1 MLPYAPSRRKRTAT
15 PPSEG
20 AEIDMAEIDRIFE
33 THKPNSK
40 AASSSKQLQKTTGAT
55 SKANYRPYTKP
66 SKSRQTTDPDMA
78 LDEITEGFRP
88 GQKKRTQKKTGKGGR
103 SDWDETST
111 AIHQLVFLPYGY
123 GDPDLNGL
131 RVPTARQ
138 IDTLVAEGFAI
149 KATTKAELAFPNN
162 LKSYT
167 GVDKWLQSLL
177 PKVFDSLLLHDPFTD
192 SQVWSLLYKRHS
204 KFELETNNPTSVTL
218 RRASKTPGNNWM
230 DRDLFFITTF
240 PIPDI
245 VEKIQPSGSGTSK
258 RMKPS
263 SDESDH
269 DLLSSD
275 VNEVAAG
282 SSSGADNTSSHSRK
296 RVKLLR
302 AAKSVSNVREAPSSS
317 VGGYQLSETSDGED
331 TELEGMVNGHDDN
344 GGSNQTEE
352 GEEDNPI
359 LIVDNEHD
367 ETQNQVSAVEQAQH
381 EQEQE
386 LQEGNAAFQAM
397 ILGSVTESAAS
408 NTNNGWS
415 SPPPIKHNPWDAV

>member
-1 MLPYAPSRRKRTAT
+1 MTL
-15 PPSEG
+15 
-20 AEIDMAEIDRIFE
+20 
-33 THKPNSK
+33 
-40 AASSSKQLQKTTGAT
+40 LQ
-55 SKANYRPYTKP
+55 
-66 SKSRQTTDPDMA
+66 
-78 LDEITEGFRP
+78 I
-88 GQKKRTQKKTGKGGR
+88 
-103 SDWDETST
+103 
-111 AIHQLVFLPYGY
+111 
-123 GDPDLNGL
+123 
-131 RVPTARQ
+131 
-138 IDTLVAEGFAI
+138 
-149 KATTKAELAFPNN
+149 
-162 LKSYT
+162 
-167 GVDKWLQSLL
+167 
-177 PKVFDSLLLHDPFTD
+177 
-192 SQVWSLLYKRHS
+192 HS

-218 RRASKTPGNNWM
+218 RRASETSGNNWM

-245 VEKIQPSGSGTSK
+245 VEKIQPSGSGTT
-258 RMKPS
+258 S

-352 GEEDNPI
+352 GEEDNLI

-367 ETQNQVSAVEQAQH
+367 ETQNQVSAVQQAQH
-381 EQEQE
+381 EQEQK
-386 LQEGNAAFQAM
+386 LREGDAAFQAM
-397 ILGSVTESAAS
+397 ILGSATESAAS
-408 NTNNGWS
+408 DANNGWS